1 MNLIKS
7 CITENEQS
15 ELGNSRASNFFDFQE
30 PKFEMRAR
38 STASGA
44 AAGIAAGAATGA
56 GTGAASGTGDGA
68 GTGAASGTGDG
79 AGTGAASCTGDGA
92 GTGAASCT
100 GANASRRFCQF
111 RCCRFRARALNAFV
125 RRGGP
130 IR

>member
-68 GTGAASGTGDG
+68 GTGAAS
-79 AGTGAASCTGDGA
+79 CTGDGA